1 MFWQGQTAVLTTKN
15 TGARRNGAMS
25 FSQSVK
31 EEILKNVKKIKG
43 CCATSFLTAVLKSI
57 GLLCL
62 ECNAFRFDVESDNLE
77 LLEFCSALARNFFG
91 EESEIVCYRQ
101 KNKSVGTTKYTLKFR
116 NELGRKLGLVN
127 SDGTLGDNDGLNINL
142 KEPCCR
148 RTFLQA
154 LFLSAGSVT
163 VPLAGG
169 DVLSE
174 SAHGNYHLEIRF
186 SNTAFADFVKN
197 TFSEIDFKRIER
209 KNCVVL
215 YLKESAKIADFFV
228 SVDAVNAKFMV
239 ENIIIGRSFRN
250 TANRQR
256 NCIDSNID
264 KAVAA
269 GGKQLDAI
277 KYIRDS
283 GKFDA
288 LPQQLKE
295 AAIAREQ
302 NPDANLAELAAILGI
317 SKSGANHRL
326 ARLVELQEKK

>member
-1 MFWQGQTAVLTTKN
+1 
-15 TGARRNGAMS
+15 MS

-31 EEILKNVKKIKG
+31 EEILKNVKKVKG

-62 ECNAFRFDVESDNLE
+62 EHNGFRFDVESDNLE
-77 LLEFCSALARNFFG
+77 LLEFCAALARNNLG

-101 KNKSVGTTKYTLKFR
+101 SNKNVGANAKYAVKFR
-116 NELGRKLGLVN
+116 KELGVKLGLTRE
-127 SDGTLGDNDGLNINL
+127 DGTLGGNDELRL
-142 KEPCCR
+142 DLDKPCCR

-163 VPLAGG
+163 VPLLG
-169 DVLSE
+169 DDVFSE

-186 SNTAFADFVKN
+186 SNAEFATFVQDAFP
-197 TFSEIDFKRIER
+197 EIDFKQIAR

-228 SVDAVNAKFMV
+228 SVDAVNAKFAV

-269 GGKQLDAI
+269 GAKQMEAI
-277 KYIRDS
+277 KYIRSMGMFDS
-283 GKFDA
+283 
-288 LPQQLKE
+288 LPQQLKDV
-295 AAIAREQ
+295 AVAREQ
-302 NPDANLAELAAILGI
+302 HPDANLAELAALLGI
-317 SKSGANHRL
+317 SKSGVNHRL
-326 ARLVELQEKK
+326 TRLVELQEKK

>member
-1 MFWQGQTAVLTTKN
+1 
-15 TGARRNGAMS
+15 MS

-43 CCATSFLTAVLKSI
+43 CCATSFLTAVLKSS

-62 ECNAFRFDVESDNLE
+62 ENNAFRFDVESDNLE
-77 LLEFCSALARNFFG
+77 LLEFCAALARNYFG
-91 EESEIVCYRQ
+91 EETEIVCYRQ
-101 KNKSVGTTKYTLKFR
+101 KNKSVGAGAKYTLKFR
-116 NELGRKLGLVN
+116 KEIGVKLGLTN
-127 SDGTLGDNDGLNINL
+127 ADGTLCDSGGLNLNL
-142 KEPCCR
+142 DEPCCR

-154 LFLSAGSVT
+154 LFLSAGSVS

-169 DVLSE
+169 DVLTE

-186 SNTAFADFVKN
+186 SNTEFAAYVQK
-197 TFSEIDFKRIER
+197 TFSEIGFKQIER

-228 SVDAVNAKFMV
+228 FVDAVNAKFAV

-256 NCIDSNID
+256 NCIDSNIE
-264 KAVAA
+264 KTVVACS
-269 GGKQLDAI
+269 KQLTAI
-277 KYIRDS
+277 KYIRAM
-283 GKFDA
+283 GMFDA
-288 LPQQLKE
+288 LPQQLKDV
-295 AAIAREQ
+295 AVAREQ
-302 NPDANLAELAAILGI
+302 NPDANLAELAALLGI
-317 SKSGANHRL
+317 SKSGVNHRL